1 MTPTS
6 EGGFPE
12 GSFCA
17 WIGASPGREQ
27 RVFMASSGDER
38 RRGLQTLPGQC
49 RAVSKRGSVVTD
61 WSRAR
66 GGHGGGGRAVA
77 GPGRGVVSGAQWA
90 ELADGH
96 QATAKVSVPAHRL
109 LCRRV
114 ASALCWRPARA
125 DGDSASDRCCEG
137 PSELAAL
144 HGPRPWSAALRV
156 GAVSAGTGSW
166 PGSVLSLCNAD

>member
-1 MTPTS
+1 M
-6 EGGFPE
+6 
-12 GSFCA
+12 
-17 WIGASPGREQ
+17 
-27 RVFMASSGDER
+27 
-38 RRGLQTLPGQC
+38 
-49 RAVSKRGSVVTD
+49 
-61 WSRAR
+61 
-66 GGHGGGGRAVA
+66 
-77 GPGRGVVSGAQWA
+77 VSGAQWV

-114 ASALCWRPARA
+114 VSALCWRPARA